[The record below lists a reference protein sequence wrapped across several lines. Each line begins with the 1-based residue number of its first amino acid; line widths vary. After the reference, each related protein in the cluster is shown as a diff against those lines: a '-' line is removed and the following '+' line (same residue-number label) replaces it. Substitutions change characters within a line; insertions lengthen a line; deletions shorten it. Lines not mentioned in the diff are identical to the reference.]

1 MNKMKIFTIPGTR
14 SGFVLT
20 LLITLLSMTAQTAWA
35 DSFTANG
42 VWACTVI
49 DGTTNVKIKPAN
61 RNDISG
67 AVTIPSTV
75 TNNATD
81 YTVTEIESYA
91 FDRCSGLTAIT
102 VPASVTKIGSCAFYQ
117 CSNLATYSGGDGVTV
132 IEGDAFQHC
141 GSLTSFTIPSGV
153 TEIKPFTFKKSGLT
167 SIAIPAK
174 MTKIDQ
180 DAFEECG
187 SLASVSIPASVTE
200 IINNPFS
207 GCNNLSSITV
217 DEGNP
222 NYKTVDN
229 VLFSK
234 DDKTLIAYSNKHG
247 TTYTIPASV
256 TIIGN
261 GAFKGC
267 SNLTSVTIPSGV
279 TSIGNNA
286 FQGCSG
292 LTSVTIP
299 AGVTNIEMFAFQGC
313 SGLTSVTIPA
323 GVTIIGNEAFNGCSN
338 LTSVTI
344 PASVTSIGRCAFQ
357 SCSGLTSVTIPASV
371 TDIMSGAFG
380 YCNSLTSV
388 TIYAKKLNRYYNDEF
403 NRSNPTIYVFSD
415 CVSTYQAGWSS
426 YTINAIPDA
435 QLTVSGVTLNK
446 NPGATGEYWCTYY
459 HPAANVKINTAGI
472 EIYKAKLNDAKD
484 KVTLVKVDGSVIK
497 VGQAVMLKAS
507 TSGPLSMELTS
518 KDPEDDYSY
527 NDLKGG
533 SDVPAGYDAYILSA
547 AGSPAKMGFY
557 KFDGT
562 LTDPV
567 TTLDPNKA
575 HLELPQSGPSPSRGF
590 IGFDDDETTGISDAS
605 HLMDNGQWIMDNE
618 AGAWYDLSGRKL
630 AGQPTKKGIY
640 VRDGRKVV
648 IK

>member
-1 MNKMKIFTIPGTR
+1 MNRLYQHYQQLSRTAVAL
-14 SGFVLT
+14 FVMLLT
-20 LLITLLSMTAQTAWA
+20 MTAQTAWA
-35 DSFTANG
+35 DDFIVTANG
-42 VWACTVI
+42 VEWTCTVI

-67 AVTIPSTV
+67 AVTIPGNV
-75 TNNATD
+75 QKGANY

-91 FDRCSGLTAIT
+91 FDRCSGPTAVT
-102 VPASVTKIGSCAFYQ
+102 VPSSVTKIGSGAFYQ

-141 GSLTSFTIPSGV
+141 GSLKSFTIPSGV
-153 TEIKPFTFKKSGLT
+153 TEIKPYTFKLSGLT
-167 SIAIPAK
+167 SIAIPANV
-174 MTKIDQ
+174 TKIDQ
-180 DAFEECG
+180 GAFEACG

-234 DDKTLIAYSNKHG
+234 DDNKLISYPGKHG

-261 GAFKGC
+261 EAFKG
-267 SNLTSVTIPSGV
+267 
-279 TSIGNNA
+279 
-286 FQGCSG
+286 F
-292 LTSVTIP
+292 
-299 AGVTNIEMFAFQGC
+299 
-313 SGLTSVTIPA
+313 
-323 GVTIIGNEAFNGCSN
+323 SN

-344 PASVTSIGRCAFQ
+344 PASVTSIGRYAFE

-371 TDIMSGAFG
+371 TDIMLGAFNI
-380 YCNSLTSV
+380 CTSLTSV
-388 TIYAKKLNRYYNDEF
+388 TIYAKELNQYYNDAF
-403 NRSNPTIYVFSD
+403 NTWSNPTIYVFSD

-435 QLTVSGVTLNK
+435 QLPVSGVTPNE
-446 NPGATGEYWCTYY
+446 NPGAMGEYWCTYY
-459 HPAANVKINTAGI
+459 HPAANVKINTAGV
-472 EIYKAKLNDAKD
+472 EIYKANLNDAKD

-497 VGQAVMLKAS
+497 AGQAVMLKAS

-518 KDPEDDYSY
+518 EDPEGDYSY

-533 SDVPAGYDAYILSA
+533 SDVPAGYDAYVLSA
-547 AGSPAKMGFY
+547 AGDPLKMGFY
-557 KFDGT
+557 MFDGS
-562 LTDPV
+562 LTNPA
-567 TTLDPNKA
+567 TTLNPNKA
-575 HLELPQSGPSPSRGF
+575 HLEIPTPPSGSRGF
-590 IGFDDDETTGISDAS
+590 IGFDEDDATGIEAVENVQCSMFNVQSDS
-605 HLMDNGQWIMDNE
+605 
-618 AGAWYDLSGRKL
+618 WYSLDGRRLS
-630 AGQPTKKGIY
+630 AQPTQKGIY
-640 VRDGRKVV
+640 VKNGQKFIV
-648 IK
+648 K